1 MYRWWSHSSSAP
13 GSRSQKRI
21 PSPVE
26 PTTCRA
32 PLRSQKNVV
41 AVEATLKVRARQTA
55 APLIELDLRDLCADR
70 RVGVG
75 VLVRC
80 GLTLGCLIGLDL
92 RSKVVDLRH

>member
-1 MYRWWSHSSSAP
+1 MVESFVIRP
-13 GSRSQKRI
+13 GLPLAETDPI
-21 PSPVE
+21 AGG